1 MKVDT
6 RSQNHPPGDEEKIMT
21 RKQKAEKQEHEQ
33 SPNKKPKSEDN
44 NNNNN
49 NGNKSNNKSLT
60 DIVAEF
66 DNFCKTTS
74 QHLSIKQMREI
85 LEANNANSSGSD
97 DAVVPRCQDM
107 MFYGVLK
114 ECPICGGTLHHD
126 GHNYICEGSY
136 SEWST
141 CTYSTNDPPRIEE
154 PIKYPDF
161 VQDSPISDLLMEHR
175 DPKGKLKRDIQSKD
189 KPFAG
194 MIISLSGRLSRTHQY
209 WKTKIEKHGG
219 KVANHVI
226 GVTCVVVSSSERDRG
241 GSSKVAEALERG
253 IAVVREAWL
262 NDSIEKD
269 EPQPLDAYDVVSDL
283 AVDGKEIQW
292 DMQDRS
298 QEALESLNA
307 EIKMYGKRGVH
318 KDSRL
323 DKDGGVIFEKDGII
337 YNCALSVSDRGR
349 RINEICV
356 MQLIMVP
363 ENRIHLY
370 YRRGKVGADP
380 RADERVEEKKNVDEA
395 IKEFAEIFE
404 ELTGNEF
411 EPWEREKKIQKKP
424 RKFYPIDIDDG
435 YDVRYGGLGL
445 RQLGAAAAHC
455 KLDPFVAN
463 FMKVLCG
470 QEIYR
475 YALMEMGIDAPDLPV
490 AMLTDFHIK
499 KCEETLLEFVE
510 KLFKTIE
517 GEEDKPSA
525 VWSDFS
531 QRWFTLLHSTRPFI
545 FRDHQDLADHGA
557 SVLETVR
564 DINVASRIIEDMSG
578 STIDDP
584 LFDRYK
590 KLGCSISPLEK
601 ESDDYNMILK
611 YVEKTYEPVK
621 VGEISYGI
629 SVENVFQVEVGAGP
643 SYDDIKKLPNKVL
656 LWCGT
661 RSSNL
666 LRHLHKGFLPAVC
679 TLPVSGYMF
688 GRAIVCSDAAAE
700 AARYGYTAVDRPEG
714 FLVLAV
720 ASLGKEITEITS
732 VPEDTESLEKKKAGV
747 KGLGR
752 KKTNE
757 KEHFVWKD
765 DIMVPCG
772 SLVESEYKDSPLEYN
787 EYAVYDPKQ
796 VMIRFLVGVKF
807 EEQDVVYEEVDP
819 ADADAPVE

>member
-1 MKVDT
+1 MKVET

-21 RKQKAEKQEHEQ
+21 RKQKAEKQEHEH
-33 SPNKKPKSEDN
+33 PHKKPKSEDN
-44 NNNNN
+44 NNRNN
-49 NGNKSNNKSLT
+49 NGSNKSVAE
-60 DIVAEF
+60 IVAEF
-66 DNFCKTTS
+66 DNFCKATS
-74 QHLSIKQMREI
+74 QHLSISQMREI
-85 LEANNANSSGSD
+85 LEANNADSSGSD

-107 MFYGVLK
+107 MFYGALK

-141 CTYSTNDPPRIEE
+141 CTYYTNDPPRTEE

-161 VQDSPISDLLMEHR
+161 VQDTAISDLLMEHR
-175 DPKGKLKRDIQSKD
+175 DPKGKPRREFKTSD

-194 MIISLSGRLSRTHQY
+194 MIISLSGRLSHTHQY
-209 WKTKIEKHGG
+209 WRSKIEKHGG
-219 KVANHVI
+219 KVANHII
-226 GVTCVVVSSSERDRG
+226 GVTCLVVASTERDRG
-241 GSSKVAEALERG
+241 GSSKVTEALERG
-253 IAVVREAWL
+253 IPVVREAWL
-262 NDSIEKD
+262 NDSIEKQ
-269 EPQPLDAYDVVSDL
+269 EPQPMDAYDVVSDL
-283 AVDGKEIQW
+283 AVDGKGIPW
-292 DMQDRS
+292 DMQDPS

-318 KDSRL
+318 IDSKL
-323 DKDGGVIFEKDGII
+323 DKEGGVIFEKDGII

-349 RINEICV
+349 KVNEICV

-363 ENRIHLY
+363 ENKLHLY
-370 YRRGKVGADP
+370 YKRGKVGADP
-380 RADERVEEKKNVDEA
+380 RAEERVEEKKNVNEA
-395 IKEFAEIFE
+395 IKEFANMFE

-424 RKFYPIDIDDG
+424 RMFYPIDIGDG

-445 RQLGAAAAHC
+445 RQLGAASAHC
-455 KLDPFVAN
+455 KLDPLVAN
-463 FMKVLCG
+463 FMKVLCS

-475 YALMEMGIDAPDLPV
+475 YALMEMGLDAPDLPV

-557 SVLETVR
+557 SVLESVR
-564 DINVASRIIEDMSG
+564 DINVASRIIENMTG
-578 STIDDP
+578 ATIDDP

-621 VGEISYGI
+621 VGETSYGI

-643 SYDDIKKLPNKVL
+643 SYDEIKKLPNKVL

-679 TLPVSGYMF
+679 ALPASGYMF
-688 GRAIVCSDAAAE
+688 GKAIVCSDAAAE
-700 AARYGYTAVDRPEG
+700 AARFGYTAVDRPEG

-732 VPEDTESLEKKKAGV
+732 MPEDTESLEEKKAGV

-752 KKTNE
+752 KKTDE

-772 SLVESEYKDSPLEYN
+772 SLVESEHKESPLEYN

-796 VMIRFLVGVKF
+796 VIIRFLVGVKY

-819 ADADAPVE
+819 AGADAPVE